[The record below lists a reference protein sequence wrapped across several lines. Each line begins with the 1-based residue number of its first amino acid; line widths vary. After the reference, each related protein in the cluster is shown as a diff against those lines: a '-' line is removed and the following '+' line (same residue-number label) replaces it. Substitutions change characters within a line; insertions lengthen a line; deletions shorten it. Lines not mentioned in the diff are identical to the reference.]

1 MVFRESLK
9 QYLEN
14 YKTVLGFAL
23 LLVFVLFFVLSQNF
37 FVSSGSIFADFNI
50 IKSGA
55 IDVALALI
63 AIAIFEFF
71 YSILITLIVFAVRK
85 NMSKVRV
92 QYYLSEKI
100 QKFSF
105 KLFIF
110 FFSFTIVALALQAFL
125 PLAGIP
131 IAVVNLIIL
140 IASLLLIF
148 FPQAAVIDE
157 SGIRSSIISSIEF
170 FMAHLKESAQIII
183 AGALMLIVLGIV
195 EFALDQVFFAG
206 NFITPLISLVFIIPF
221 LEIVKSVI
229 YMHKF
234 ELVKSVHK
242 EIKPKAAPTSVNV
255 N

>member
-9 QYLEN
+9 QYVQN
-14 YKTVLGFAL
+14 YKTALGFAL

-55 IDVALALI
+55 IDAVLALL
-63 AIAIFEFF
+63 AIAVFEFF
-71 YSILITLIVFAVRK
+71 YAILITLVVFAVRN

-110 FFSFTIVALALQAFL
+110 FFAFTLAALALQSFL
-125 PLAGIP
+125 PLVGIP
-131 IAVVNLIIL
+131 IAAVNLLLL

-148 FPQAAVIDE
+148 FPQAVVIDE
-157 SGIRSSIISSIEF
+157 SGIRSSIIASAEF
-170 FMAHLKESAQIII
+170 LMSHLKESAQIII
-183 AGALMLIVLGIV
+183 AGALMLIALGIF
-195 EFALDQVFFAG
+195 EFALDQFFFAG

-229 YMHKF
+229 YLHKF
-234 ELVKSVHK
+234 ELVKSVNR
-242 EIKPKAAPTSVNV
+242 EIKPKAAPASVNA